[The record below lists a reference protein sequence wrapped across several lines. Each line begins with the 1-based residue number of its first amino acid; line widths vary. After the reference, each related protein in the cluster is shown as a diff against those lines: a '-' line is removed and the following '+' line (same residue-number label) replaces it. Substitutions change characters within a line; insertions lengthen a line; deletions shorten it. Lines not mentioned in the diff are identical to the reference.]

1 MADELSKYNGTGS
14 NNEVVSLL
22 KEMLKYLRNLGGD
35 TVLNVDNI
43 ELARAVIK
51 GMKALQSKSDKPI
64 LDFI

>member
-1 MADELSKYNGTGS
+1 MAEELSKFQGTTRNS
-14 NNEVVSLL
+14 EIVSLL
-22 KEMLKYLRNLGGD
+22 KDILKYLRNLGGD

-51 GMKALQSKSDKPI
+51 GMKALQAKSDKPI